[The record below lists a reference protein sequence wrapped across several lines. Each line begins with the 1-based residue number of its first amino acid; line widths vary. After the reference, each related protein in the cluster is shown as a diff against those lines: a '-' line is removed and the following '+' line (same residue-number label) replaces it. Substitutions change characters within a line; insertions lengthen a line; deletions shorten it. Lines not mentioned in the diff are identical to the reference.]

1 MELVKV
7 PYSSLKYTWHNGQH
21 NKCTILEKPDWIFGN
36 SCWFSIWLSTC
47 SKFSPKDSSDH
58 NVMVF
63 HSVGPLPKLK
73 AYFKLLN
80 LWVDKDDFLGL
91 VTDTWQ
97 ALMDGNLMYRFTKR
111 LGLLKPKL
119 KALHHLHTSHISSC
133 VIEAKTK

>member
-1 MELVKV
+1 VELVRV

-21 NKCTILEKPDWIFGN
+21 NRCTIFEKPDWIFGN
-36 SCWFSIWLSTC
+36 SCWFFIWPSTC
-47 SKFSPKDSSDH
+47 SKFSSKDSSYH

-63 HSVGPLPKLK
+63 HSIGPLPKLK

-80 LWVDKDDFLGL
+80 LWLDVDDFLGL
-91 VTDTWQ
+91 VMDTWQ
-97 ALMDGNLMYRFTKR
+97 ALMDGNLIYRFTKR

-119 KALHHLHTSHISSC
+119 KALHHLHTSHISSY